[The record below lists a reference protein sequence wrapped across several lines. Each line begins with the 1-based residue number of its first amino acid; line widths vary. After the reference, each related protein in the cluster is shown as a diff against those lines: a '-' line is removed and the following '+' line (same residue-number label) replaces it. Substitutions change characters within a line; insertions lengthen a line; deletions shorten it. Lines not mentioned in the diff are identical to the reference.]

1 MTQNIG
7 PQNGPVDGQQKGLLG
22 GLQRGPASGPE
33 QGPSNDSGGN
43 PVKRPGGSSVSGP
56 GGSPGRRPVVGT
68 VEDAVALLQD
78 GEAVWVGGSG
88 AGHGVPQAFID
99 TLAAHFEQTGHPR
112 DLTTVR
118 VVGIGDFG
126 DVGFSQLAL
135 PGLARRT
142 IGSNIGNEPRLGAL
156 VRQGALE
163 AYSLPQGVL
172 SGLCRDMAAGRPGH
186 VTHVGLGT
194 YVDPRQTGG
203 RQNDRTVE
211 DIVEVVELAGR
222 EWLFYRALPIDVAVI
237 RATTADE
244 DGNLTFDHEPI
255 LGDSLAL
262 AMAAH
267 NSGGKVIVQVERLAA
282 RRSLRPADV
291 RIPGALVDLVY
302 VDAQQRQTYGTPYS
316 PYYSGELRANSTGM
330 EPTPLDIRKV
340 IARRSFQEF
349 RPGDICNLGF
359 GISQQIGAIAVEEGM
374 AEALILTVEQGVFG
388 GVPAFGADGGAGY
401 NYQARL
407 EQPSMFDFYD
417 GGGLD
422 IASLS
427 FAQVDRVGNV
437 NVHAFDDTLRGPGG
451 FINISTRT
459 RRLCF
464 VGTFTAGGLQVSFED
479 GSLRIVREGRKRKF
493 VDAVTE
499 ISFNGQLA
507 AEKQQSVRYV
517 TERAV
522 FELAPG
528 GLRLIEVAPGID
540 VERDVLAHMDIKPEV
555 SASLTLMDARLFAI
569 APMGGSS

>member
-1 MTQNIG
+1 M
-7 PQNGPVDGQQKGLLG
+7 
-22 GLQRGPASGPE
+22 
-33 QGPSNDSGGN
+33 
-43 PVKRPGGSSVSGP
+43 
-56 GGSPGRRPVVGT
+56 SPTFGT
-68 VEDAVALLQD
+68 VEDAVALIRD
-78 GEAVWVGGSG
+78 RAAVWVGGSG
-88 AGHGVPQAFID
+88 AGHGVPQTFID
-99 TLAAHFEQTGHPR
+99 ALAAAFRETGHPR
-112 DLTTVR
+112 DLTTAR

-156 VRQGALE
+156 VRAGALE

-172 SGLCRDMAAGRPGH
+172 SALCRDMAAGRPGH
-186 VTHVGLGT
+186 LTHVGLGT

-203 RQNDRTVE
+203 RQNDRTTD
-211 DIVEVVELAGR
+211 DIVEVVELAGE

-244 DGNLTFDHEPI
+244 DGNLTFEHEPI

-267 NSGGKVIVQVERLAA
+267 NNGGVVIVQVERLAG
-282 RRSLRPADV
+282 RGTLRPADV

-302 VDAQQRQTYGTPYS
+302 VDAEQRQTYLTRHS
-316 PYYSGELRANSTGM
+316 PYYSGELRAPSNGHAGS
-330 EPTPLDIRKV
+330 PLDIRKV
-340 IARRSFQEF
+340 IARRSLLEF

-359 GISQQIGAIAVEEGM
+359 GISQQIGSIAAEEGV
-374 AEALILTVEQGVFG
+374 AGSLTLTVEQGIFG
-388 GVPAFGADGGAGY
+388 GVPAFGGDGGAGSGF
-401 NYQARL
+401 QARL

-427 FAQVDRVGNV
+427 FAQVDRLGNV
-437 NVHAFDDTLRGPGG
+437 NVHAFDEHPRGPGG

-479 GSLRIVREGRKRKF
+479 GSLTIVREGRNRKF

-499 ISFNGQLA
+499 ISFSGERA
-507 AEKQQSVRYV
+507 VRTGQSVRYV

-522 FELAPG
+522 FDLTPG
-528 GLRLIEVAPGID
+528 GLELVEIAPGVD
-540 VERDVLAHMDIKPEV
+540 VERDVLAHMDVKPAV
-555 SASLTLMDARLFAI
+555 SDRLAPMDARLFA
-569 APMGGSS
+569 ARPMGVDADFGVVGRPA

>member
-1 MTQNIG
+1 MTPTI
-7 PQNGPVDGQQKGLLG
+7 
-22 GLQRGPASGPE
+22 
-33 QGPSNDSGGN
+33 
-43 PVKRPGGSSVSGP
+43 
-56 GGSPGRRPVVGT
+56 GT
-68 VEDAVALLQD
+68 VEDAIALVRD
-78 GEAVWVGGSG
+78 GAAVWVGGSG

-99 TLAAHFEQTGHPR
+99 ALATSFRETGSPR
-112 DLTTVR
+112 DLTTAR

-156 VRQGALE
+156 VRDGALE

-203 RQNDRTVE
+203 RQNARTTD
-211 DIVEVVELAGR
+211 DIVEVVELAGQ
-222 EWLFYRALPIDVAVI
+222 EWLFYHALPIDVAVI

-244 DGNLTFDHEPI
+244 DGNLTFEHEPI

-267 NSGGKVIVQVERLAA
+267 NNGGVVIVQVERLT
-282 RRSLRPADV
+282 RRGSLRPSEI

-302 VDAQQRQTYGTPYS
+302 LVPGQRQTYLTSYS
-316 PYYSGELRANSTGM
+316 PYYSGELRAPSTGIAR
-330 EPTPLDIRKV
+330 TPLDVRKV
-340 IARRSFQEF
+340 IARRSLMEF

-359 GISQQIGAIAVEEGM
+359 GISQQIGSVAAEEDIAGS
-374 AEALILTVEQGVFG
+374 LTLTVEQGIFG
-388 GVPAFGADGGAGY
+388 GVPAFGGDGGAGY
-401 NYQARL
+401 DYQARL

-422 IASLS
+422 VASLS
-427 FAQVDRVGNV
+427 FAQVDRFGNV
-437 NVHAFDDTLRGPGG
+437 NVHAFDERPRGPGG

-459 RRLCF
+459 ARLCF
-464 VGTFTAGGLQVSFED
+464 VGTFTAGGLQVAIVD
-479 GSLRIVREGRKRKF
+479 GSLSIVCEGRSRKF
-493 VDAVTE
+493 VDAVAE
-499 ISFNGQLA
+499 ISFSGERA
-507 AEKQQSVRYV
+507 VRKGQSVRYV

-522 FELAPG
+522 FELTPD
-528 GLRLIEVAPGID
+528 GLELIEVAPGID
-540 VERDVLAHMDIKPEV
+540 VDRDVLAHMDLKPSV
-555 SASLTLMDARLFAI
+555 SASLATMDARLFA
-569 APMGGSS
+569 AEPMGLADGFGDRRTAP

>member
-1 MTQNIG
+1 MREFT
-7 PQNGPVDGQQKGLLG
+7 
-22 GLQRGPASGPE
+22 SE
-33 QGPSNDSGGN
+33 
-43 PVKRPGGSSVSGP
+43 SSVQ
-56 GGSPGRRPVVGT
+56 RPVIGT
-68 VEDAVALLQD
+68 VEGAVALVKD
-78 GEAVWVGGSG
+78 GAAVWVGGSG

-99 TLAAHFEQTGHPR
+99 ELAGTFERAGRPR

-156 VRQGALE
+156 VRAGALE

-172 SGLCRDMAAGRPGH
+172 SALCRDMAAGRPGH

-203 RQNDRTVE
+203 RQNERTTE
-211 DIVEVVELAGR
+211 DIVEVVELAGQ
-222 EWLFYRALPIDVAVI
+222 EWLLYHPLPIDIAVI

-244 DGNLTFDHEPI
+244 DGNLTFEHEPI

-267 NSGGKVIVQVERLAA
+267 NNGGRVIAQVERLAA
-282 RRSLRPADV
+282 RGSLRPRDV

-302 VDAQQRQTYGTPYS
+302 VDSTQRQTYATPYS
-316 PYYSGELRANSTGM
+316 PYYSGELRAPSTGLAR
-330 EPTPLDIRKV
+330 TPLDVRKV
-340 IARRSFQEF
+340 IARRSLLEF

-359 GISQQIGAIAVEEGM
+359 GISQQIGAIAAEEGM
-374 AEALILTVEQGVFG
+374 ADALTLTVEQGIFG
-388 GVPAFGADGGAGY
+388 GVPAFGGDGGAGHG
-401 NYQARL
+401 YQARL

-427 FAQVDRVGNV
+427 FAQVDRCGNV
-437 NVHAFDDTLRGPGG
+437 NVHAFDEHPRGPGG
-451 FINISTRT
+451 FINISART
-459 RRLCF
+459 KRLCF

-479 GSLRIVREGRKRKF
+479 GVLTIVREGRHRKF

-499 ISFNGQLA
+499 ISFNGELA
-507 AEKQQSVRYV
+507 ARKGQSVRYV

-522 FELAPG
+522 FELTTG
-528 GLRLIEVAPGID
+528 GLELIEVAPGID
-540 VERDVLAHMDIKPEV
+540 VERDVLAHMDLKPAV
-555 SASLTLMDARLFAI
+555 SSSLAAMDPRLFTAE
-569 APMGGSS
+569 PMGLAAGFAGAPS

>member
-1 MTQNIG
+1 MSRPLIG
-7 PQNGPVDGQQKGLLG
+7 T
-22 GLQRGPASGPE
+22 AA
-33 QGPSNDSGGN
+33 
-43 PVKRPGGSSVSGP
+43 
-56 GGSPGRRPVVGT
+56 
-68 VEDAVALLQD
+68 DAVALVGD
-78 GEAVWVGGSG
+78 GAAVWVGGSG

-99 TLAAHFEQTGHPR
+99 ELAAHFARAGHPR

-118 VVGIGDFG
+118 VVGIGDFA

-156 VRQGALE
+156 VRDGALE

-172 SGLCRDMAAGRPGH
+172 SALCRDMAAGRPGH

-203 RQNDRTVE
+203 RQNDRTTE
-211 DIVEVVELAGR
+211 DIVEVVELADQ
-222 EWLFYRALPIDVAVI
+222 EWLFYRSLPIDVAVI

-244 DGNLTFDHEPI
+244 DGNLTFEHEPI

-267 NSGGKVIVQVERLAA
+267 NNGGKVVVQVERLAG
-282 RRSLRPADV
+282 RGSLRPVDI

-302 VDAQQRQTYGTPYS
+302 VDAAQRQTYRTPYS
-316 PYYSGELRANSTGM
+316 PYYSGELRAPSTGQAR
-330 EPTPLDIRKV
+330 TPLDIRKV
-340 IARRSFQEF
+340 IARRSFLEF

-359 GISQQIGAIAVEEGM
+359 GISQQIGSVAAEEGV
-374 AEALILTVEQGVFG
+374 ADALTLTVEQGIFG
-388 GVPAFGADGGAGY
+388 GVPAFGGDGGAGH

-422 IASLS
+422 VASLS
-427 FAQVDRVGNV
+427 FAQVDSAGNV
-437 NVHAFDDTLRGPGG
+437 NVHAFDDTPRGPGG

-459 RRLCF
+459 KRLCF
-464 VGTFTAGGLQVSFED
+464 VGTFTAGGLRVSFD
-479 GSLRIVREGRKRKF
+479 GGELRILQEGRHRKF

-499 ISFNGQLA
+499 ISFNGELA
-507 AEKQQSVRYV
+507 ARKGQSVRYV

-522 FELAPG
+522 FELTPD
-528 GLRLIEVAPGID
+528 GLELVEVAPGID
-540 VERDVLAHMDIKPEV
+540 VERDVLAHMDMKPVV
-555 SASLTLMDARLFAI
+555 SSAPALMDRRLFAPE
-569 APMGGSS
+569 PMGLAGSFLDEGMQP

>member
-1 MTQNIG
+1 MI
-7 PQNGPVDGQQKGLLG
+7 
-22 GLQRGPASGPE
+22 
-33 QGPSNDSGGN
+33 
-43 PVKRPGGSSVSGP
+43 
-56 GGSPGRRPVVGT
+56 GT
-68 VEDAVALLQD
+68 VEDAVALIHD
-78 GEAVWVGGSG
+78 GAAVWVGGSG

-99 TLAAHFEQTGHPR
+99 ALAEHFGRAGRPR

-156 VRQGALE
+156 VTAGALE

-172 SGLCRDMAAGRPGH
+172 SALCRDMAAGRPGH
-186 VTHVGLGT
+186 LTHVGLGT

-203 RQNDRTVE
+203 RQNARTIE
-211 DIVEVVELAGR
+211 CIVEVVELAGR
-222 EWLFYRALPIDVAVI
+222 EWLFYHSLPIDIAVI

-244 DGNLTFDHEPI
+244 DGNLTFEHEPI

-267 NSGGKVIVQVERLAA
+267 NNGGKVVVQVERLAG
-282 RRSLRPADV
+282 RGSLRPGDI
-291 RIPGALVDLVY
+291 RIPGALTDLVY
-302 VDAQQRQTYGTPYS
+302 TDARQRQTYLTSHS
-316 PYYSGELRANSTGM
+316 PYYSGELRAPSAGLAR
-330 EPTPLDIRKV
+330 TPLDVRKV
-340 IARRSFQEF
+340 IARRSFMEF

-359 GISQQIGAIAVEEGM
+359 GISQQIGSIAAEEGV
-374 AEALILTVEQGVFG
+374 AEALTLTVEQGIFG
-388 GVPAFGADGGAGY
+388 GVPAFGGDGGAGY

-427 FAQVDRVGNV
+427 FAQVDRAGNV
-437 NVHAFDDTLRGPGG
+437 NVHAFDEHPRGPGG
-451 FINISTRT
+451 FINISTST
-459 RRLCF
+459 KRLCF
-464 VGTFTAGGLQVSFED
+464 VGTFTAGGLRVSFDD
-479 GSLRIVREGRKRKF
+479 GSLSIVREGRHRKF

-499 ISFNGQLA
+499 ISFNGELA
-507 AEKQQSVRYV
+507 AQKGQSVRYV

-522 FELAPG
+522 FELTPE
-528 GLRLIEVAPGID
+528 GLALIEVAPGID
-540 VERDVLAHMDIKPEV
+540 VERDVLAHMGVKPAM
-555 SASLTLMDARLFAI
+555 SASLTLMDARLFAPE
-569 APMGGSS
+569 PMGLARHFRTEEALS